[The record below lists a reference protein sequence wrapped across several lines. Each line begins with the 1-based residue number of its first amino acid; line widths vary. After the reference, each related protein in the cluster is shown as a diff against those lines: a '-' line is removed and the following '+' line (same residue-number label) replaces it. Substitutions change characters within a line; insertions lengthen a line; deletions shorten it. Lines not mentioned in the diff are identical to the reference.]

1 MRDQDATV
9 LVNFESKEEI
19 AGLLEQA
26 YTELGKAYYEGGFED
41 PLPQLLPMFDRITGL
56 KNKLE
61 QEAARAPQPEPAA
74 PMPEEVQP
82 APQPEPAAPMPEEV
96 QPAPQP
102 EPVPQM
108 PEEVQ
113 PAPQPEPVPPMPE
126 EIQPAPQPEP
136 VAPMPEEV
144 QPAPQPEPVPPMWEE
159 VQPAP
164 QPAPAYRPGQPRFCI
179 YCGSRLEPGDLFCS
193 NCGHRIR

>member
-9 LVNFESKEEI
+9 LVNFDSKEEA

-41 PLPQLLPMFDRITGL
+41 PLPQLLPLFDRITSL

-61 QEAARAPQPEPAA
+61 QEAAPAPQPEPVTPVPEEVHPAPQPEPA
-74 PMPEEVQP
+74 PPVPEEVQP
-82 APQPEPAAPMPEEV
+82 APVPDEV
-96 QPAPQP
+96 YP
-102 EPVPQM
+102 EPVW
-108 PEEVQ
+108 
-113 PAPQPEPVPPMPE
+113 EPVPE
-126 EIQPAPQPEP
+126 ERQPE
-136 VAPMPEEV
+136 
-144 QPAPQPEPVPPMWEE
+144 
-159 VQPAP
+159 P
-164 QPAPAYRPGQPRFCI
+164 QPAPAFRPGQPRFCI

>member
-9 LVNFESKEEI
+9 LVNFDSKEEA

-41 PLPQLLPMFDRITGL
+41 PLPQLLPLFDRITSL
-56 KNKLE
+56 KNRLE
-61 QEAARAPQPEPAA
+61 QEAA
-74 PMPEEVQP
+74 
-82 APQPEPAAPMPEEV
+82 
-96 QPAPQP
+96 PAPQP
-102 EPVPQM
+102 EPVPPV

-113 PAPQPEPVPPMPE
+113 PAPQPEPVPP
-126 EIQPAPQPEP
+126 
-136 VAPMPEEV
+136 VPEEV
-144 QPAPQPEPVPPMWEE
+144 HPAPVPDEVYPEPAWEPVPEE
-159 VQPAP
+159 RQPEP
-164 QPAPAYRPGQPRFCI
+164 QPAPAFRPGQPRFCI

>member
-9 LVNFESKEEI
+9 LVNFDSKEEA

-41 PLPQLLPMFDRITGL
+41 PLPQLLPLFDRITSL

-61 QEAARAPQPEPAA
+61 QEAA
-74 PMPEEVQP
+74 
-82 APQPEPAAPMPEEV
+82 
-96 QPAPQP
+96 
-102 EPVPQM
+102 
-108 PEEVQ
+108 
-113 PAPQPEPVPPMPE
+113 PAPQPEPVPP
-126 EIQPAPQPEP
+126 
-136 VAPMPEEV
+136 VPEEV
-144 QPAPQPEPVPPMWEE
+144 HPAPQPEPVPPVPEE

-164 QPAPAYRPGQPRFCI
+164 VPDEVYPEPAWEPVPEERQPEPQPAPAFRPGQPRFCI

>member
-9 LVNFESKEEI
+9 LVNFDSKEEA

-41 PLPQLLPMFDRITGL
+41 PLPQLLPLFDRITSL
-56 KNKLE
+56 KNRLE
-61 QEAARAPQPEPAA
+61 QEAA
-74 PMPEEVQP
+74 
-82 APQPEPAAPMPEEV
+82 
-96 QPAPQP
+96 
-102 EPVPQM
+102 
-108 PEEVQ
+108 
-113 PAPQPEPVPPMPE
+113 PAPQPEPVPP
-126 EIQPAPQPEP
+126 
-136 VAPMPEEV
+136 VPEEV
-144 QPAPQPEPVPPMWEE
+144 HPAPQPEPVPPVPEE

-164 QPAPAYRPGQPRFCI
+164 VPDEVYPEPAWEPVPEERQPEPQPAPAFRPGQPRFCI

>member
-41 PLPQLLPMFDRITGL
+41 PLPQLLPMFDRITDL

-82 APQPEPAAPMPEEV
+82 APQPEP
-96 QPAPQP
+96 
-102 EPVPQM
+102 
-108 PEEVQ
+108 
-113 PAPQPEPVPPMPE
+113 VPPMPE
-126 EIQPAPQPEP
+126 EI
-136 VAPMPEEV
+136 

>member
-9 LVNFESKEEI
+9 LVNFDSKEEA

-41 PLPQLLPMFDRITGL
+41 PLPQLLPLFDRITSL
-56 KNKLE
+56 KNRLE
-61 QEAARAPQPEPAA
+61 QEAA
-74 PMPEEVQP
+74 
-82 APQPEPAAPMPEEV
+82 
-96 QPAPQP
+96 PAPQP
-102 EPVPQM
+102 EPVPPV

-113 PAPQPEPVPPMPE
+113 PAPQPEPVPP
-126 EIQPAPQPEP
+126 
-136 VAPMPEEV
+136 VPEEV
-144 QPAPQPEPVPPMWEE
+144 QPAPVPDEVYPEPAWEPVPEE
-159 VQPAP
+159 RQPEP
-164 QPAPAYRPGQPRFCI
+164 QPAPAFRPGQPRFCI

>member
-82 APQPEPAAPMPEEV
+82 APQPEP
-96 QPAPQP
+96 
-102 EPVPQM
+102 
-108 PEEVQ
+108 
-113 PAPQPEPVPPMPE
+113 
-126 EIQPAPQPEP
+126 
-136 VAPMPEEV
+136 
-144 QPAPQPEPVPPMWEE
+144 VPPMWEE

>member
-9 LVNFESKEEI
+9 LVNFDSKEEL

-41 PLPQLLPMFDRITGL
+41 PLPQLLPLFDRITSL

-61 QEAARAPQPEPAA
+61 QEAA
-74 PMPEEVQP
+74 P
-82 APQPEPAAPMPEEV
+82 APQPAPVPPVPEEV
-96 QPAPQP
+96 HP
-102 EPVPQM
+102 E
-108 PEEVQ
+108 
-113 PAPQPEPVPPMPE
+113 PQPEPVPPVPE
-126 EIQPAPQPEP
+126 ERQPE
-136 VAPMPEEV
+136 
-144 QPAPQPEPVPPMWEE
+144 
-159 VQPAP
+159 P
-164 QPAPAYRPGQPRFCI
+164 QPAPAFRPGQPRFCI

>member
-9 LVNFESKEEI
+9 LVNFDSKEEA

-41 PLPQLLPMFDRITGL
+41 PLPQLLPLFDRITSL
-56 KNKLE
+56 KNRLE
-61 QEAARAPQPEPAA
+61 QEAA
-74 PMPEEVQP
+74 
-82 APQPEPAAPMPEEV
+82 
-96 QPAPQP
+96 
-102 EPVPQM
+102 
-108 PEEVQ
+108 
-113 PAPQPEPVPPMPE
+113 PAPQPEPVPP
-126 EIQPAPQPEP
+126 
-136 VAPMPEEV
+136 VSEEV
-144 QPAPQPEPVPPMWEE
+144 HPAPQPEPVPPVPEE

-164 QPAPAYRPGQPRFCI
+164 VPDEVYPEPAWEPVPEERQPEPQPAPAFRPGQPRFCI

>member
-19 AGLLEQA
+19 ARLLEQA

-61 QEAARAPQPEPAA
+61 QEAARAPQPEPVP
-74 PMPEEVQP
+74 PMR
-82 APQPEPAAPMPEEV
+82 EEV

-102 EPVPQM
+102 EPVAPM

-126 EIQPAPQPEP
+126 EI
-136 VAPMPEEV
+136 

>member
-9 LVNFESKEEI
+9 LVNFDSKEEA

-41 PLPQLLPMFDRITGL
+41 PLPQLLPLFDRITSL

-61 QEAARAPQPEPAA
+61 QEAA
-74 PMPEEVQP
+74 
-82 APQPEPAAPMPEEV
+82 
-96 QPAPQP
+96 
-102 EPVPQM
+102 
-108 PEEVQ
+108 
-113 PAPQPEPVPPMPE
+113 PAPQPEPVPP
-126 EIQPAPQPEP
+126 
-136 VAPMPEEV
+136 VPEEV
-144 QPAPQPEPVPPMWEE
+144 HPAPQPEPVPPVPEE

-164 QPAPAYRPGQPRFCI
+164 VPDEVYPEPVWEPVPEERQPEPQPAPAFRPGQPRFCI

>member
-9 LVNFESKEEI
+9 LVNFDSKEEA

-41 PLPQLLPMFDRITGL
+41 PLPQLLPLFDRITSL
-56 KNKLE
+56 KNRLE
-61 QEAARAPQPEPAA
+61 QEAA
-74 PMPEEVQP
+74 
-82 APQPEPAAPMPEEV
+82 
-96 QPAPQP
+96 
-102 EPVPQM
+102 
-108 PEEVQ
+108 
-113 PAPQPEPVPPMPE
+113 PAPQPEPVPP
-126 EIQPAPQPEP
+126 
-136 VAPMPEEV
+136 VPEEV
-144 QPAPQPEPVPPMWEE
+144 HPAPQPEPVPPVPEE

-164 QPAPAYRPGQPRFCI
+164 VPDEVYPEPAWEPVPEERQPEPQPAPVFRPGQPRFCI

>member
-19 AGLLEQA
+19 ARLLEQA

-61 QEAARAPQPEPAA
+61 QEAARAPQPEP
-74 PMPEEVQP
+74 VP
-82 APQPEPAAPMPEEV
+82 AMREEV

-102 EPVPQM
+102 EPVAPMPEEVQPEPVPPM

-126 EIQPAPQPEP
+126 E
-136 VAPMPEEV
+136 V
-144 QPAPQPEPVPPMWEE
+144 QPAPQPEPVPPMWGE

>member
-9 LVNFESKEEI
+9 LVNFDSKEEL

-41 PLPQLLPMFDRITGL
+41 PLPQLLPLFDRITSL

-61 QEAARAPQPEPAA
+61 QEAA
-74 PMPEEVQP
+74 P
-82 APQPEPAAPMPEEV
+82 APQPAPVPPVPEEV
-96 QPAPQP
+96 HPEPQPAPVP
-102 EPVPQM
+102 PV
-108 PEEVQ
+108 PEEVH
-113 PAPQPEPVPPMPE
+113 PEPQPEPVPPVPE
-126 EIQPAPQPEP
+126 ERQPE
-136 VAPMPEEV
+136 
-144 QPAPQPEPVPPMWEE
+144 
-159 VQPAP
+159 P
-164 QPAPAYRPGQPRFCI
+164 QPAPAFRPGQPRFCI

>member
-61 QEAARAPQPEPAA
+61 QEAARAPQPEP
-74 PMPEEVQP
+74 
-82 APQPEPAAPMPEEV
+82 
-96 QPAPQP
+96 
-102 EPVPQM
+102 
-108 PEEVQ
+108 
-113 PAPQPEPVPPMPE
+113 
-126 EIQPAPQPEP
+126 

>member
-9 LVNFESKEEI
+9 LVNFDSKEEA

-41 PLPQLLPMFDRITGL
+41 PLPQLLPLFDRITSL
-56 KNKLE
+56 KNRLE
-61 QEAARAPQPEPAA
+61 QEAA
-74 PMPEEVQP
+74 
-82 APQPEPAAPMPEEV
+82 
-96 QPAPQP
+96 
-102 EPVPQM
+102 
-108 PEEVQ
+108 
-113 PAPQPEPVPPMPE
+113 PAPQPEPVPPVPE
-126 EIQPAPQPEP
+126 EVHPAPQPAPVPPVPEEVHPEPQPEP
-136 VAPMPEEV
+136 VPPVPEEV
-144 QPAPQPEPVPPMWEE
+144 HPAPQPEPVPPVPEE

-164 QPAPAYRPGQPRFCI
+164 VPDEVYPEPAWEPVPEERQPEPQPAPAFRPGQPRFCI